1 MTDMTNDVF
10 ASSSFGQVALRK
22 LAPVSDNF
30 RLFFAG
36 WLEEKPDDWQTM
48 KVTGALFRQAKSGRN
63 KGKLSILVKGSQ
75 RSVYVTKQEIASQ
88 GSADMN
94 QGLMSGGMEKRN

>member
-10 ASSSFGQVALRK
+10 AKTIFGQVALRK

-36 WLEEKPDDWQTM
+36 WLEEKPDDWRTM
-48 KVTGALFRQAKSGRN
+48 KVTGALFRQSKSGRN
-63 KGKLSILVKGSQ
+63 KGKLSIMVKGSQ
-75 RSVYVTKQEIASQ
+75 RSVYVTKQEIATQ
-88 GSADMN
+88 GSVAMY
-94 QGLMSGGMEKRN
+94 QGLLPGGTEKRS